1 MGNSVIT
8 VIARKKMAL
17 ARKGEIRLPCIAGIA
32 LGDGGEVDGE
42 IRTPLPENITL
53 FNEIIR
59 KPYAVCNKISEIS
72 YRYRIDLAREELAG
86 KTINEMALYDEEG
99 DLLAIRTFV
108 GKPKEDDMEM
118 GFEFDDIF

>member
-8 VIARKKMAL
+8 LSARKKMVL
-17 ARKGEIRLPCIAGIA
+17 ARKGEIKLPCIAGIA
-32 LGDGGEVDGE
+32 LGDGGEQNGE
-42 IRTPLPENITL
+42 VRKPLPENIAL
-53 FNEIIR
+53 FHEIIR
-59 KPYAVCNKISEIS
+59 KPYTVCNKVSETS
-72 YRYRIDLAREELAG
+72 YRYRIDLEREELAG
-86 KTINEMALYDEEG
+86 KIINEMALYDEEG

>member
-1 MGNSVIT
+1 MGSSVIT
-8 VIARKKMAL
+8 EIARKKMAL
-17 ARKGEIRLPCIAGIA
+17 ARKGGIRLPCIAGIA
-32 LGDGGEVDGE
+32 LGDGGEQDGE

-53 FNEIIR
+53 FNEVIR
-59 KPYAVCNKISEIS
+59 KPYAVCSKISETS

-108 GKPKEDDMEM
+108 GKLKEGDMEM